1 MELSRQTGQLMQV
14 IFYTLLSKRMNRDLA
29 IVYNIVLLLFTL
41 VAINIEMLRVI
52 IPFMFLGNLIT
63 LVRHQKKLVSVG
75 LILFSLLTLF
85 HCAKYTSLTDVT
97 FDDVDYVIEIKA
109 LKFSISCILCF
120 IIGYYI
126 KRTNNRDFSSLFIDI
141 PDSYIQILRKVAF
154 YMFIITLIPA
164 VYFDVQSIKA
174 TLLYG
179 YGALYHLSDS
189 DYLIK
194 YGYIITPFFKHS
206 ILLLLLSYVKDG
218 GKALIIL
225 VLAAVY
231 LFLSMLSGA
240 RINALIYIILYSFV
254 YIKLYIR
261 KISLREIL
269 VIGSIVLAITV
280 VIPVI
285 SNIRGAGD
293 MSLSTILEA
302 SSAIHSDKGSVSSI
316 AEEFGDSQITLIYT
330 MMFTNSFNYG
340 LTYPLSFLQITP
352 KLPSSWM
359 PFLANQFMYTESLPA
374 TYKAT
379 LGGSCIGEA
388 YYNFGWFGIF
398 FFLFV
403 GMFVKKLDSNI
414 CICKKDNF
422 IKFLLYISIL
432 PGLVMWVRGAFYQII
447 YVAFWT
453 PIIYKIVI
461 YRHAKKVKG

>member
-1 MELSRQTGQLMQV
+1 
-14 IFYTLLSKRMNRDLA
+14 MNRNLA
-29 IVYNIVLLLFTL
+29 IVYNIVLLLFTI
-41 VAINIEMLRVI
+41 VAINLEMLRVI
-52 IPFMFLGNLIT
+52 IPFMFLGNVIT
-63 LVRHQKKLVSVG
+63 LVRRQKKLVSVG
-75 LILFSLLTLF
+75 LIIFSLLTLF

-97 FDDVDYVIEIKA
+97 FDDVDYEIEVKA

-126 KRTNNRDFSSLFIDI
+126 KRTKIKDFSSLFIDI
-141 PDSYIQILRKVAF
+141 PDSYIHILRKVAF
-154 YMFIITLIPA
+154 YMFIITVIPA
-164 VYFDVQSIKA
+164 VYFDVQSFKA

-189 DYLIK
+189 DNLIK

-206 ILLLLLSYVKDG
+206 ILLLLLSYVKEKK
-218 GKALIIL
+218 KALIIL
-225 VLAAVY
+225 IIAVVY

-240 RINALIYIILYSFV
+240 RINALIYIIVYSFV
-254 YIKLYIR
+254 YVKLYIG
-261 KISLREIL
+261 KFSLRETL
-269 VIGSIVLAITV
+269 VMGSIVIAIMV
-280 VIPVI
+280 LVPAI

-293 MSLSTILEA
+293 MSISTVLEA

-330 MMFTNSFNYG
+330 MMFTKSFNCG
-340 LTYPLSFLQITP
+340 LTYPLSFLQISP

-359 PFLANQFMYTESLPA
+359 TFLDSQFMYTESLPA

-388 YYNFGWFGIF
+388 YYNFGWLGML

-403 GMFVKKLDSNI
+403 GMFVKKLDAKI
-414 CICKKDNF
+414 CFCRKENF

-461 YRHAKKVKG
+461 NRHAKKIKDENITNC